1 MKLNSDITDYAKEVE
16 MWRHTLVSQRCQAD
30 SFVSPVQGN
39 TAAACSKA
47 LAQGEGCVAPHPS
60 VFVKEIPY

>member
-39 TAAACSKA
+39 MAAACSKA
-47 LAQGEGCVAPHPS
+47 LSQGEGCMALHPN
-60 VFVKEIPY
+60 VFDKETP